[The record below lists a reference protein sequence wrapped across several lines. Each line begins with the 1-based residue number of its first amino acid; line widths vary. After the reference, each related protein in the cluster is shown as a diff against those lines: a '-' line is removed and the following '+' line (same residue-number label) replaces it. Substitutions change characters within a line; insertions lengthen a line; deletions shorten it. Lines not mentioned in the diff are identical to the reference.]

1 VRARARRVPC
11 SVHPMERPP
20 ATTTSAPRPPTGLRA
35 ATARGTTT
43 PAFCC
48 FVNGRVM
55 MGRWR
60 GQHTERVFRV
70 VSHEARMKD
79 EG

>member
-48 FVNGRVM
+48 FVLDDDNGTIERSARRTRVSCRESQ
-55 MGRWR
+55 G
-60 GQHTERVFRV
+60 
-70 VSHEARMKD
+70 AD